1 MYHQPIE
8 RSHPHLTTELNLVV
22 EQLQFVQEVL
32 HGDERFEENTRA
44 FLHFLHGDG
53 VLGLQYTARRGTAQ
67 VITDNWLCRSVSLFV
82 R

>member
-1 MYHQPIE
+1 MYHNMYHQPIE
-8 RSHPHLTTELNLVV
+8 RSHPHLTTELHLVV

-32 HGDERFEENTRA
+32 HGDERFEEDTRA

-53 VLGLQYTARRGTAQ
+53 VLG
-67 VITDNWLCRSVSLFV
+67 VITDNWQCRSVSLFV

>member
-1 MYHQPIE
+1 MDHQPIE
-8 RSHPHLTTELNLVV
+8 RSHPHLTTELHLVV

-32 HGDERFEENTRA
+32 HGDERFEENTRP

-53 VLGLQYTARRGTAQ
+53 VLGLQYTARSDLQAESEL
-67 VITDNWLCRSVSLFV
+67 ITLCRSVTLFV